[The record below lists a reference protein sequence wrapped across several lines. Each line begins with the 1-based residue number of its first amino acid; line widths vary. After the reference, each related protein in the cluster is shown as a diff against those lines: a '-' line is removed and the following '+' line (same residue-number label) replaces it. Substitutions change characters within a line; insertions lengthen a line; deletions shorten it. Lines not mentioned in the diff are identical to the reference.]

1 MDIARPS
8 NAKKK
13 RIKQAIYAGVGL
25 LAVVLVSVGLSRLK
39 PAAPTVE
46 RAVVWPDTVK
56 RGPMVRQVRGL
67 GTLTPEDIRW
77 IPATTQ
83 GRVEKI
89 ILRPGTSVKADDVV
103 LELSNPQLEQQLQ
116 DASLKLQ
123 AAEAGLANIK
133 VQLNNDLLQ
142 QRATSANI
150 EADFNKAKMQA
161 QMNEALAKDQLVS
174 DLVLK
179 QSQVD
184 ADSLG
189 VRNQISK
196 DQLASKADSMRA
208 QLAVQQSLVDQ
219 ARALLRLTQQQRDE
233 LKVRAGLDG
242 MLQLVPVEVGQQV
255 APGTNLARVAN
266 PSRLKAEIKIAETQA
281 KDIQLGQK
289 AEVDTRNGIVEGR
302 VARIDPSVQNGTRT
316 VDVTLTGD
324 AAERRGARSERRR
337 HDRARTAERRALHG
351 PPGVRPGPERRRAV
365 QDGRRR
371 RERRARAGE
380 ARSQLGEHH
389 RGAVGTQGRRPGD
402 SVRHVGVRR
411 IRSHSVEITQAGPTR
426 ATRNTDSPQAIRPAR
441 EDKHG

>member
-46 RAVVWPDTVK
+46 RAVVWPAKVE

-89 ILRPGTSVKADDVV
+89 ILRPGTQVKSNDVI
-103 LELSNPQLEQQLQ
+103 LELTNPQLEQQLQ
-116 DASLKLQ
+116 DAQLKLG
-123 AAEAGLANIK
+123 AAEAGLSNIK
-133 VQLNNDLLQ
+133 VQLDNDLLA
-142 QRATSANI
+142 QRAASANI

-184 ADSLG
+184 ATSLG

-196 DQLASKADSMRA
+196 DQLASKAASMKA
-208 QLAVQQSLVDQ
+208 QMDVQQSLVDQ
-219 ARALLRLTQQQRDE
+219 ARAFLRLTQQQRDE

-316 VDVTLTGD
+316 VDVTLTGELPKGAVPD
-324 AAERRGARSERRR
+324 LSVDGTIELERLNDVLFMGRPAFGQDQSVVGLFKIGEDGVNAERVQVKLGRSSVNTIEV
-337 HDRARTAERRALHG
+337 LSG
-351 PPGVRPGPERRRAV
+351 
-365 QDGRRR
+365 
-371 RERRARAGE
+371 
-380 ARSQLGEHH
+380 LK
-389 RGAVGTQGRRPGD
+389 VGDQVILSD
-402 SVRHVGVRR
+402 MSAYDAYDR
-411 IRSHSVEITQAGPTR
+411 IRL
-426 ATRNTDSPQAIRPAR
+426 
-441 EDKHG
+441 K

>member
-13 RIKQAIYAGVGL
+13 RIKQAMYAGVGL
-25 LAVVLVSVGLSRLK
+25 LAVALVSVGLSRLK

-46 RAVVWPDTVK
+46 RAVVWPAKVE

-83 GRVEKI
+83 GRVERI
-89 ILRPGTSVKADDVV
+89 ILRPGTQVKSNDVI
-103 LELSNPQLEQQLQ
+103 LELTNPQLDQQLQ
-116 DASLKLQ
+116 DAQLKLG

-133 VQLNNDLLQ
+133 VQLQNDLLQ
-142 QRATSANI
+142 QRAASANI

-184 ADSLG
+184 AASLG
-189 VRNQISK
+189 VRDQISK

-219 ARALLRLTQQQRDE
+219 ARALLRLTQQQQDE

-289 AEVDTRNGIVEGR
+289 AEVDTRNGIVQGR

-324 AAERRGARSERRR
+324 LPKGAVPDLSVDGTIELERLNDVLFMGRPAFGQDQSVVGLFKIAEDGVNAERVQVKLGRSSVNTIEV
-337 HDRARTAERRALHG
+337 LSG
-351 PPGVRPGPERRRAV
+351 
-365 QDGRRR
+365 
-371 RERRARAGE
+371 
-380 ARSQLGEHH
+380 LK
-389 RGAVGTQGRRPGD
+389 VGDQVILSD
-402 SVRHVGVRR
+402 MSAYDAYDR
-411 IRSHSVEITQAGPTR
+411 IRL
-426 ATRNTDSPQAIRPAR
+426 
-441 EDKHG
+441 K

>member
-13 RIKQAIYAGVGL
+13 RIRNVIYAGVGL

-83 GRVEKI
+83 GRVQRI
-89 ILRPGTSVKADDVV
+89 ILRPGTSVHANDVI
-103 LELSNPQLEQQLQ
+103 LELTNPTLEQQLQ
-116 DASLKLQ
+116 DAELKLQ
-123 AAEAGLANIK
+123 AAEAALANTK
-133 VQLNNDLLQ
+133 VAMNNDLLQ
-142 QRATSANI
+142 SRAAAASV
-150 EADFNKAKMQA
+150 EADYNKAKMQA
-161 QMNEALAKDQLVS
+161 QMNEELAKDQLVS
-174 DLVLK
+174 ALVLK
-179 QSQVD
+179 QSQVE
-184 ADSLG
+184 
-189 VRNQISK
+189 R
-196 DQLASKADSMRA
+196 DQLAVRNDISKEQLAGKTESSRA
-208 QLAVQQSLVDQ
+208 QMQVQQSSVDQ
-219 ARALLRLTQQQRDE
+219 AKALLALTRQQRDE

-289 AEVDTRNGIVEGR
+289 AEVDTRNGVVEGR

-324 AAERRGARSERRR
+324 LPKGAVPDLSVDGTIELERLNDVLFMGRPAFGQDQSVVGLFKMTS
-337 HDRARTAERRALHG
+337 DGVTAERTQVKL
-351 PPGVRPGPERRRAV
+351 
-365 QDGRRR
+365 GRSSVNTI
-371 RERRARAGE
+371 EVLSG
-380 ARSQLGEHH
+380 LK
-389 RGAVGTQGRRPGD
+389 VGDQVILSD
-402 SVRHVGVRR
+402 MSAYDAYDR
-411 IRSHSVEITQAGPTR
+411 IRL
-426 ATRNTDSPQAIRPAR
+426 
-441 EDKHG
+441 K